1 MRFGKTFNI
10 FIAVPLKTNLDL
22 IFTIERKDMIDYR
35 APTCSERQTVHV
47 VSLCPVRRQNHHT
60 APDRRR
66 LTADRQFTDG
76 ARSRQITLHQRRRK
90 TARVHVIEPKC
101 RIVARQQRRGVDL
114 ERRIFPVVKIC
125 SGAGVDDCGED
136 EIESAYRDAISRRTN
151 GGSPR

>member
-1 MRFGKTFNI
+1 
-10 FIAVPLKTNLDL
+10 
-22 IFTIERKDMIDYR
+22 MIDYR
-35 APTCSERQTVHV
+35 APTRSERQTVHV

-114 ERRIFPVVKIC
+114 ERQ
-125 SGAGVDDCGED
+125 
-136 EIESAYRDAISRRTN
+136 EIADSILVFGSVETSECFGPPRLGCTGRRFVQ
-151 GGSPR
+151 SSLEIRY